1 MIARSQLAAID
12 FNLCSE
18 LTQAETKSGVKRFNV
33 TYSKATNNWSAKPIK
48 EKKNRSVFENL
59 ISRVDGQRQV
69 AANGQR
75 LPKPM
80 LPILPKTIASVEKPC
95 KSTVIANQRSRFR

>member
-1 MIARSQLAAID
+1 MIARSQLATID

-18 LTQAETKSGVKRFNV
+18 LSQAETKSGEKHFNA
-33 TYSKATNNWSAKPIK
+33 TYLKATNNWSPKPIK
-48 EKKNRSVFENL
+48 ENKDQSVFKDL
-59 ISRVDGQRQV
+59 VSRVDEAV
-69 AANGQR
+69 ANEEH

>member
-1 MIARSQLAAID
+1 MIARSHLAAID

-18 LTQAETKSGVKRFNV
+18 LIKAETKSGVKRFNV
-33 TYSKATNNWSAKPIK
+33 TYSKATSNWSAKPIK
-48 EKKNRSVFENL
+48 EKKDRSVFKNL
-59 ISRVDGQRQV
+59 VLHIDEAV
-69 AANGQR
+69 ANGQH

-80 LPILPKTIASVEKPC
+80 LLILPKTIASVEKPC